1 MRNIRGDG
9 DIMYAEVII
18 EYGAK
23 AVDKLFTYIVPEEY
37 KSVIKIGHRVL
48 VPFNNKLIEGFVLN
62 ISNQYNGEYEL
73 KRIEKLCDEEP
84 ILNQEMLYLGEA
96 IQKKILCSRISIYQ
110 AMLPKAL
117 KAKCNTNIGIKKDRY
132 IVLAKDKKEISDY
145 LDGCKY
151 EMQKDI
157 LEQLLINDRMKVSKL
172 NSSIETLYK
181 KGLIRYEYEEV
192 NRYSSNCSGK
202 YHVVKLNQEQQAAVD
217 KVELDKFKAY
227 LLHGVTGSGKTEVY
241 MELID
246 KVISQGKTAIM
257 LVPEISLTPQIVD
270 RFVTRFGSEIAIL
283 HSGLSE
289 VEKYDEY
296 RKILTGK
303 VKIVVGARSAVFAP
317 LKNIGII
324 VIDEEHTSTYKQDNN
339 PRYHAR
345 DVAMMRGK
353 YYNAPVILGSATPSL
368 ESFARALNRVY
379 ELLTL
384 KNRAG
389 AGRLPKIE
397 IVDMKEEARHGNF
410 ILSKSLTDKIW
421 DRLRKREQIILLLNR
436 RGYSSM
442 LTCRDCGSVI
452 KCPNCDISLT
462 YHKSSNTNRCHY
474 CNYSIKNV
482 NRCPKCGSENMKDY
496 GLGTEKLEEEL
507 NKVFKARVIR
517 MDMDTTSK
525 KGMHEKIITD
535 FGEHK
540 YDILL
545 GTQMIAKGLDF
556 PLVTLVGVINA
567 DSSLNVPDFRSA
579 EVTFGLL
586 SQVSG
591 RAGRSDLAG
600 EVVIQSYNPEH
611 YSIVYA
617 KGHDYYSFYREEMS
631 VRKTLSYPPYY
642 YITLVNITSRDYDLG
657 FKEANK
663 IGEFLRK
670 NLSVDTKVLGPS
682 MASVFRINN
691 IYHYQCIIK
700 YKRDDKLNKV
710 LTHIDNIYKIN
721 NKVDVSIDVDPIRV

>member
-1 MRNIRGDG
+1 
-9 DIMYAEVII
+9 MYASVII
-18 EYGAK
+18 EYGNK
-23 AVDKLFTYIVPEEY
+23 AVDREFTYIIPPKY
-37 KSVIKIGHRVL
+37 QDIIKVGHRVL
-48 VPFNNKLIEGFVLN
+48 VPFNNREIEGFVLK
-62 ISNQYNGEYEL
+62 ITKEYNGAFDL
-73 KRIEKLCDEEP
+73 KEITNICDEEP
-84 ILNQEMLYLGEA
+84 ILNEEMLLLGDE
-96 IQKKILCSRISIYQ
+96 ITKKILCSKISIYQ

-117 KAKCNTNIGIKKDRY
+117 KAKHNTNIGIKNDRY
-132 IVLAKDKKEISDY
+132 LVLNKSKEEILSY
-145 LDGCKY
+145 IETCKY
-151 EMQKDI
+151 QKQVDI
-157 LEQLLINDRMKVSKL
+157 LKELLANEKILISKTS
-172 NSSIETLYK
+172 SSIETLLK
-181 KGLIRYEYEEV
+181 KDLIKYIYEEV
-192 NRYSSNCSGK
+192 NRYKSNFTGRYKPVTLNEMQESVVNK
-202 YHVVKLNQEQQAAVD
+202 VKLNT
-217 KVELDKFKAY
+217 FKPY
-227 LLHGVTGSGKTEVY
+227 LLYGITGSGKTEVY

-246 KVISQGKTAIM
+246 RVIHQGKTAIM

-270 RFVTRFGSEIAIL
+270 RFVTKFGSDIAIL
-283 HSGLSE
+283 HSGLNE
-289 VEKYDEY
+289 YEKYDEY
-296 RKILTGK
+296 RKILSGK
-303 VKIVVGARSAVFAP
+303 VKIVVGARSAIFAP

-345 DVAMMRGK
+345 DVAMLRGK
-353 YYNAPVILGSATPSL
+353 YHQCPIILGSATPSL
-368 ESFARALNRVY
+368 ESFARALNNVY

-384 KNRAG
+384 TKRAG
-389 AGRLPKIE
+389 SGSLPSIE
-397 IVDMKEEARHGNF
+397 IVDMKEESRSGNF
-410 ILSKSLTDKIW
+410 VLSKVLIDKIW
-421 DRLRKREQIILLLNR
+421 SRLRKNEQVILLLNR

-442 LTCRDCGSVI
+442 LTCRDCGNVI

-482 NRCPKCGSENMKDY
+482 NKCPVCGSSNMKDY

-507 NKVFKARVIR
+507 NRIFKSRVIR

-525 KGMHEKIITD
+525 KGMHEKIIND

-591 RAGRSDLAG
+591 RAGRSGLAG
-600 EVVIQSYNPEH
+600 EVIIQTYNPDH

-617 KGHDYYSFYREEMS
+617 KNHDYYSFYKEEMKI
-631 VRKTLSYPPYY
+631 RKALSYPPYY
-642 YITLVNITSRDYDLG
+642 YITLVNITSKDYELG

-663 IGEFLRK
+663 IGDYLRK
-670 NLSVDTKVLGPS
+670 NLNPDTKVLGPS
-682 MASVFRINN
+682 MANIFKMNN

-700 YKRDDKLNKV
+700 YKYDNNLNKV
-710 LTHIDNIYKIN
+710 LTNIDEIYKIN

>member
-1 MRNIRGDG
+1 
-9 DIMYAEVII
+9 MYASVII
-18 EYGAK
+18 EYGNK
-23 AVDKLFTYIVPEEY
+23 AVDREFTYIIPPKY
-37 KSVIKIGHRVL
+37 QDIIKVGHRVL
-48 VPFNNKLIEGFVLN
+48 VPFNNREIDGFVLK
-62 ISNQYNGEYEL
+62 ITKEYNGAFDL
-73 KRIEKLCDEEP
+73 KEITNICDEEP
-84 ILNQEMLYLGEA
+84 ILNEEMLLLGDE
-96 IQKKILCSRISIYQ
+96 ITKKILCSKISIYQ

-117 KAKCNTNIGIKKDRY
+117 KAKHNTNIGIKNDRY
-132 IVLAKDKKEISDY
+132 LVLNKSKEEILSY
-145 LDGCKY
+145 IETCKY
-151 EMQKDI
+151 QKQVDI
-157 LEQLLINDRMKVSKL
+157 LKELLANEKILISKTS
-172 NSSIETLYK
+172 SSIETLLK
-181 KGLIRYEYEEV
+181 KDLVKYIYEEV
-192 NRYSSNCSGK
+192 NRYKSNFTGRYKPVTLNEMQESVVNK
-202 YHVVKLNQEQQAAVD
+202 VKLNT
-217 KVELDKFKAY
+217 FKPY
-227 LLHGVTGSGKTEVY
+227 LLYGITGSGKTEVY

-246 KVISQGKTAIM
+246 RVIHQGKTAIM

-270 RFVTRFGSEIAIL
+270 RFVTKFGSDIAIL
-283 HSGLSE
+283 HSGLNE
-289 VEKYDEY
+289 YEKYDEY
-296 RKILTGK
+296 RKILSGK
-303 VKIVVGARSAVFAP
+303 VKIVVGARSAIFAP

-345 DVAMMRGK
+345 DVAMLRGK
-353 YYNAPVILGSATPSL
+353 YHQCPIILGSATPSL
-368 ESFARALNRVY
+368 ESFARALNNVY

-384 KNRAG
+384 TKRAG
-389 AGRLPKIE
+389 SGSLPSIE
-397 IVDMKEEARHGNF
+397 IVDMKEESRSGNF
-410 ILSKSLTDKIW
+410 VLSKVLIDKIW
-421 DRLRKREQIILLLNR
+421 SRLRKNEQVILLLNR

-442 LTCRDCGSVI
+442 LTCRDCGNVI

-482 NRCPKCGSENMKDY
+482 NKCPVCGSSNMKDY

-507 NKVFKARVIR
+507 NRIFKSRVIR

-525 KGMHEKIITD
+525 KGMHEKIIND

-591 RAGRSDLAG
+591 RAGRSGLAG
-600 EVVIQSYNPEH
+600 EVIIQTYNPDH

-617 KGHDYYSFYREEMS
+617 KNHDYYSFYKEEMKI
-631 VRKTLSYPPYY
+631 RKALSYPPYY
-642 YITLVNITSRDYDLG
+642 YITLVNITSKDYELG

-663 IGEFLRK
+663 IGDYLRK
-670 NLSVDTKVLGPS
+670 NLNPDTKVLGPS
-682 MASVFRINN
+682 MANIFKMNN

-700 YKRDDKLNKV
+700 YKYDNNLNKV
-710 LTHIDNIYKIN
+710 LTNIDEIYKIN

>member
-1 MRNIRGDG
+1 
-9 DIMYAEVII
+9 MYANVII
-18 EYGAK
+18 EYGNK
-23 AVDKLFTYIVPEEY
+23 AVDREFTYVIPSKY
-37 KSVIKIGHRVL
+37 LDIIKIGHRVR
-48 VPFNNKLIEGFVLN
+48 VPFNNRLIEGFVLGITN
-62 ISNQYNGEYEL
+62 EYKGDYEL
-73 KRIEKLCDEEP
+73 KEIDSLCDLEP
-84 ILNQEMLYLGEA
+84 VLNEEMLYLGDE
-96 IQKKILCSRISIYQ
+96 IQKEILCSKISIYQ

-117 KAKCNTNIGIKKDRY
+117 KAKHDTNIGIKMNRY
-132 IVLAKDKKEISDY
+132 IVSNVSKVELNDYINNCKYDNQKEILSEII
-145 LDGCKY
+145 K
-151 EMQKDI
+151 
-157 LEQLLINDRMKVSKL
+157 NDRVLVKNL
-172 NSSIETLYK
+172 NSGINTLIK
-181 KGLIRYEYEEV
+181 KGLIKFEYEEV
-192 NRYSSNCSGK
+192 NRYQGNVSGK
-202 YHVVKLNQEQQAAVD
+202 YRIVKLNEDQE
-217 KVELDKFKAY
+217 KVVESVNLDKFKPY
-227 LLHGVTGSGKTEVY
+227 LLYGITGSGKTEVY

-246 KVISQGKTAIM
+246 RVIKKGKTAIM

-270 RFVTRFGSEIAIL
+270 RFMTKFGSEIAIL
-283 HSGLSE
+283 HSGLNE
-289 VEKYDEY
+289 YEKYDEY
-296 RKILTGK
+296 RKILSGK
-303 VKIVVGARSAVFAP
+303 VKIVVGARSAIFAP

-324 VIDEEHTSTYKQDNN
+324 VIDEEHTSTYKQDSN

-345 DVAMMRGK
+345 DVAMLRGK
-353 YYNAPVILGSATPSL
+353 YHNAPVLLGSATPSL
-368 ESFARALNRVY
+368 ESFARASKGVY
-379 ELLTL
+379 QLLTL
-384 KNRAG
+384 TKRAG
-389 AGRLPKIE
+389 HGSLPKIE
-397 IVDMKEEARHGNF
+397 IVDMKEEARYGKF
-410 ILSKSLTDKIW
+410 ILSRILTEKIW
-421 DRLRKREQIILLLNR
+421 ERLRKGEQIILLLNR

-474 CNYSIKNV
+474 CNYSIKNISK
-482 NRCPKCGSENMKDY
+482 CPVCGSSNMKDY

-507 NKVFKARVIR
+507 NRIFGARVIR

-525 KGMHEKIITD
+525 KGMHEKIIND

-556 PLVTLVGVINA
+556 PKVTLVGVINA

-600 EVVIQSYNPEH
+600 EVVIQTYNPDH

-617 KGHDYYSFYREEMS
+617 KNHDYYNFYQEEMKI
-631 VRKTLSYPPYY
+631 RKTLSYPPYF

-670 NLSVDTKVLGPS
+670 NLLTDTRVLGPS
-682 MASVFRINN
+682 MANVFKINN
-691 IYHYQCIIK
+691 VYHYQCIIK
-700 YKRDDKLNKV
+700 YKHDEKLSDVLKKIDDV
-710 LTHIDNIYKIN
+710 YKIN
-721 NKVDVSIDVDPIRV
+721 PKVDVSIDVNPIRV

>member
-1 MRNIRGDG
+1 
-9 DIMYAEVII
+9 MYASVII
-18 EYGAK
+18 EYGNK
-23 AVDKLFTYIVPEEY
+23 AVDREFTYIIPPKY
-37 KSVIKIGHRVL
+37 QDIIKVGHRVL
-48 VPFNNKLIEGFVLN
+48 VPFNNREIEGFVLKITKEYHGAFDLKEITN
-62 ISNQYNGEYEL
+62 I
-73 KRIEKLCDEEP
+73 CDEEP
-84 ILNQEMLYLGEA
+84 ILNEEMLLLGDE
-96 IQKKILCSRISIYQ
+96 ITKKILCSKISIYQ

-117 KAKCNTNIGIKKDRY
+117 KAKHNTNIGIKNDRY
-132 IVLAKDKKEISDY
+132 LVLNKSKEEILSY
-145 LDGCKY
+145 IETCKY
-151 EMQKDI
+151 QKQVDI
-157 LEQLLINDRMKVSKL
+157 LKELLANEKILISKTS
-172 NSSIETLYK
+172 SSIETLLK
-181 KGLIRYEYEEV
+181 KDLIKYIYEEV
-192 NRYSSNCSGK
+192 NRYKSNFTGRYKPVTLNEMQESVVNK
-202 YHVVKLNQEQQAAVD
+202 VKLNT
-217 KVELDKFKAY
+217 FKPY
-227 LLHGVTGSGKTEVY
+227 LLYGITGSGKTEVY

-246 KVISQGKTAIM
+246 RVIHQGKTAIM

-270 RFVTRFGSEIAIL
+270 RFVTKFGSDIAIL
-283 HSGLSE
+283 HSGLNE
-289 VEKYDEY
+289 YEKYDEY
-296 RKILTGK
+296 RKILSGK
-303 VKIVVGARSAVFAP
+303 VKIVVGARSAIFAP

-345 DVAMMRGK
+345 DVAMLRGK
-353 YYNAPVILGSATPSL
+353 YHQCPIILGSATPSL
-368 ESFARALNRVY
+368 ESFARALNNVY

-384 KNRAG
+384 TKRAG
-389 AGRLPKIE
+389 SGSLPSIE
-397 IVDMKEEARHGNF
+397 IVDMKEESRSGNF
-410 ILSKSLTDKIW
+410 VLSKVLIDKIW
-421 DRLRKREQIILLLNR
+421 SRLRKNEQVILLLNR

-442 LTCRDCGSVI
+442 LTCRDCGNVI

-482 NRCPKCGSENMKDY
+482 NKCPVCGSSNMKDY

-507 NKVFKARVIR
+507 NRIFKSRVIR

-525 KGMHEKIITD
+525 KGMHEKIIND

-591 RAGRSDLAG
+591 RAGRSGLAG
-600 EVVIQSYNPEH
+600 EVIIQTYNPDH

-617 KGHDYYSFYREEMS
+617 KNHDYYSFYKEEMKI
-631 VRKTLSYPPYY
+631 RKALSYPPYY
-642 YITLVNITSRDYDLG
+642 YITLVNITSKDYELG

-663 IGEFLRK
+663 IGDYLRK
-670 NLSVDTKVLGPS
+670 NLNPDTKVLGPS
-682 MASVFRINN
+682 MANIFKMNN

-700 YKRDDKLNKV
+700 YKYDNNLNKV
-710 LTHIDNIYKIN
+710 LTNIDEIYKIN